1 MAAAPLAAPAPV
13 VAAVPTVAAAPAAA
27 PSPVDAPAPLD
38 PGLAGIDA
46 SAVPS
51 ADQAWSA
58 FSETGLGADE
68 GLDPLDAPEPT
79 TLRRTFTYDSAP
91 TRRGGA

>member
-1 MAAAPLAAPAPV
+1 M
-13 VAAVPTVAAAPAAA
+13 VAAAPASAPAPAA
-27 PSPVDAPAPLD
+27 AQAPADAPAPLD